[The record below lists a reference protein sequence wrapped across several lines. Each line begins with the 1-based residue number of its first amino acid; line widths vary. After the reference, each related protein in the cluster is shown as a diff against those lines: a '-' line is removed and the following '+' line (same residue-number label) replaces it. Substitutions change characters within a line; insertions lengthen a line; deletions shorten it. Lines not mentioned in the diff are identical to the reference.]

1 MVTFVIRRIAL
12 SIPVLLVASALVFF
26 FVRATT
32 DPLARVA
39 QVNDPNAR
47 TRLALQLGL
56 QEEPCGPVVSISPDG
71 TRTEALTPGGQ
82 PIIRCHKVSVLTQ
95 YGRYMGDLARR
106 ELPKSQLTGRPVS
119 KELRDHLGAT
129 VQLIFWGVVVAALI
143 AIACG
148 VYSAIRQYS
157 LLDYAFTGLTFV
169 ALAMPPFWFGLIAI
183 QFGSVYLRDKFNLDD
198 PLFYSIGIESE
209 GGPVSYA
216 RHMAL
221 PVATLCVQIIASWTR
236 FQRSSMLDVM
246 NADYIRTATAKGLSR
261 GKVVFK
267 HGLRNGLIPLVT
279 VMAIDIGGLFG
290 GLIIT
295 ETIFSIPGMGRL
307 FFTSLQNGDVNVL
320 LPWLMLTATFVILFN
335 LLADILYG
343 ALDPRIR
350 VS

>member
-12 SIPVLLVASALVFF
+12 SIPVLLVASVLVFF
-26 FVRATT
+26 FVRLTT

-39 QVNDPNAR
+39 QVNDPNAK

-56 QEEPCGPVVSISPDG
+56 REEPCNPIVTTGPNGERV
-71 TRTEALTPGGQ
+71 EALTPGGE
-82 PIIRCHKVSVLTQ
+82 PILRCQEVSVVTQ
-95 YGRYMGDLARR
+95 YVRYMGDLVRLD
-106 ELPKSQLTGRPVS
+106 LPESQVTSRPVVS
-119 KELRDHLGAT
+119 ELRGALGAT
-129 VQLIFWGVVVAALI
+129 FQLIFWGVLIAAMI

-148 VYSAIRQYS
+148 VYSAVRQYS
-157 LLDYAFTGLTFV
+157 VLDYAFTGLTFL
-169 ALAMPPFWFGLIAI
+169 ALAMPPFWFGLMAI
-183 QFGSVYLRDKFNLDD
+183 QFGSVTLRDKFDLDD
-198 PLFYSIGIESE
+198 PLFYSIGIEST
-209 GGPVSYA
+209 GPLDYA
-216 RHMAL
+216 RHLAL

-246 NADYIRTATAKGLSR
+246 NADYIRTAKAKGLSR
-261 GKVVFK
+261 AKVVFK

-295 ETIFSIPGMGRL
+295 EHIFSIPGMGRL

-320 LPWLMLTATFVILFN
+320 MPWLLLTATFVILFN
-335 LLADILYG
+335 LLADVLYG

>member
-12 SIPVLLVASALVFF
+12 SIPVLLLASVLVFL

-47 TRLALQLGL
+47 TRLAVQFGL
-56 QEEPCGPVVSISPDG
+56 QEEPCRPIVTTTSDG
-71 TRTEALTPGGQ
+71 IQVESRTPGGEAILKCRDV
-82 PIIRCHKVSVLTQ
+82 PVMTQ
-95 YGRYMGDLARR
+95 YVRYMGDLVRLD
-106 ELPKSQLTGRPVS
+106 LPDSQLTREPVVD
-119 KELRDHLGAT
+119 KLRRALGYT
-129 VQLIFWGVVVAALI
+129 LQLIFWGVLISALI
-143 AIACG
+143 AITCG
-148 VYSAIRQYS
+148 VYSAVRQHS
-157 LLDYAFTGLTFV
+157 FLDYAFTGLTFM

-183 QFGSVYLRDKFNLDD
+183 QFGSVYLRSKFNLQD
-198 PLFYSIGIESE
+198 PIFYSVGIESD
-209 GGPVSYA
+209 GPVDYA
-216 RHMAL
+216 RHLAL

-246 NADYIRTATAKGLSR
+246 NADYIRTAKAKGLSR

-279 VMAIDIGGLFG
+279 VMAIDIGSLFG

-295 ETIFSIPGMGRL
+295 EQIFGIPGMGQL
-307 FFTSLQNGDVNVL
+307 FFDSLQNGDVNVL
-320 LPWLMLTATFVILFN
+320 LPWLLLTATFVILFN
-335 LLADILYG
+335 LLADVLYG

-350 VS
+350 VA